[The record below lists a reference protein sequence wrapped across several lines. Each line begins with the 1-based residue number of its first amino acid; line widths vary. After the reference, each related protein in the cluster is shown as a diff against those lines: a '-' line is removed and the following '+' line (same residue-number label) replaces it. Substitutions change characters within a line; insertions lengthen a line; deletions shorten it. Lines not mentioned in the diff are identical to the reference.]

1 MEAGGGSRR
10 RVLGREEEGLGR
22 EEENGMGNGQ
32 RGNAFVLEDVK
43 GPARCELLRS
53 TGRVAVTLGRYTLQN
68 LRPLVIAGRCLS
80 NDCLEE
86 RQVRLMI
93 PNCRLL
99 GHGFDVVLVV
109 LGSAL
114 LVGGGGLEIFAIK
127 AVVVWK
133 KKNRGSGEWE
143 GKAMRKGKKAALVTK
158 IAGSDS
164 RPSSGRPYT
173 RAPSVKV

>member
-1 MEAGGGSRR
+1 MARGDECLEGKRKVWEEKRKMEWGM
-10 RVLGREEEGLGR
+10 GREED
-22 EEENGMGNGQ
+22 
-32 RGNAFVLEDVK
+32 AFVLEDVK

-68 LRPLVIAGRCLS
+68 LCPLVVAGRCLS

-133 KKNRGSGEWE
+133 KKSRGSGEWE
-143 GKAMRKGKKAALVTK
+143 GKAMGKGQESS
-158 IAGSDS
+158 AGNKDS
-164 RPSSGRPYT
+164 RLRLSSELRTY
-173 RAPSVKV
+173 VH